1 MKCKKCGN
9 SIPEGSVFCNWC
21 GEKQIR
27 SRKKAG
33 AELKVPKPTQMSSGK
48 WFIRLR
54 INGENRNVTESTER
68 ACIEKARALKAGL
81 LTEKRLRSDV
91 ASLTLEGACTA
102 YIAKI
107 EGRLSPSTKQGYE
120 KIVRMHFPE
129 LMKKKL
135 GDINDKTIQAAIDA
149 ECKRISRRGKPYAPK
164 TVNAAYF
171 FIADVLDAYDV
182 THGTPR
188 LPEEKKRP
196 VQILTAEQVYE
207 AIKGTEIELPCL
219 LAMWLTFTI
228 SEIRGFTKSK
238 SIRNGQISVME
249 TVVDIGGKPVR
260 KEAAKEAE
268 RARTQNIPPYI
279 QQLID
284 DVDGDV
290 ICPLSSQATNK
301 RLQRRLEKFGYPVI
315 SFHKL
320 RHISASTSVA
330 LNIPAAYVKDR
341 GGWVSDY
348 VVNRVYTHTFP
359 KERLEADKKMD
370 DFFSDII
377 NAQNVKSS
385 SNSSSEK
392 KKA

>member
-9 SIPEGSVFCNWC
+9 SIPDGSLFCNWC
-21 GEKQIR
+21 GERQIR
-27 SRKKAG
+27 QRKKAG
-33 AELKVPKPTQMSSGK
+33 AELKVPKPTQMSSGN

-54 INGENRNVTESTER
+54 INGENINVTEATER

-81 LTEKRLRSDV
+81 LTEKKFRSDV
-91 ASLTLEGACTA
+91 ATMTLCEACNA
-102 YIAKI
+102 HIAKI

-164 TVNAAYF
+164 TVNSAYF
-171 FIADVLDAYDV
+171 FVADVLDAYDV
-182 THGTPR
+182 AHGTPR

-196 VQILTAEQVYE
+196 VQILTAEQVYS
-207 AIKGTEIELPCL
+207 AVKGTDIELPCL

-249 TVVDIGGKPVR
+249 TVVDVGGKPVR
-260 KEAAKEAE
+260 KDAAKEAE

-284 DVDGDV
+284 AVDGDV

-370 DFFSDII
+370 DFFTDII
-377 NAQNVKSS
+377 NAQSVKTS

>member
-1 MKCKKCGN
+1 MNCKKCCNQIPDN
-9 SIPEGSVFCNWC
+9 SLFCNWC
-21 GEKQIR
+21 GERQIR
-27 SRKKAG
+27 QRKKAG
-33 AELKVPKPTQMSSGK
+33 AELKVPKPTQMSSGN

-54 INGENRNVTESTER
+54 INGENINVTESTER

-81 LTEKRLRSDV
+81 LTEKKLRSDV
-91 ASLTLEGACTA
+91 ATMTLCEACNA
-102 YIAKI
+102 HIAKI

-171 FIADVLDAYDV
+171 FVADVLDAYDV
-182 THGTPR
+182 AHGTPR

-196 VQILTAEQVYE
+196 VQILTAEQVYS
-207 AIKGTEIELPCL
+207 AVKGTDIELPCL

-249 TVVDIGGKPVR
+249 TVVDVGGKPVR
-260 KEAAKEAE
+260 KDAAKEAE

-284 DVDGDV
+284 NVEGDI

-330 LNIPAAYVKDR
+330 LNIPTAYVKDR

-370 DFFSDII
+370 DFFTDII
-377 NAQNVKSS
+377 NAQNVKTS

>member
-1 MKCKKCGN
+1 MNCKKCGN
-9 SIPEGSVFCNWC
+9 QIPDNSLFCNWC
-21 GEKQIR
+21 GERQLR
-27 SRKKAG
+27 QRKKAG
-33 AELKVPKPTQMSSGK
+33 AELKVPKPTQMSSGN

-54 INGENRNVTESTER
+54 INGENVNVTEATER

-81 LTEKRLRSDV
+81 LTEKKLRSDV
-91 ASLTLEGACTA
+91 ASMTLEDACKAHIT
-102 YIAKI
+102 KI

-120 KIVRMHFPE
+120 KIVRVHFPAF
-129 LMKKKL
+129 MKKKL
-135 GDINDKTIQAAIDA
+135 GAINDKTIQAAIDE
-149 ECKRISRRGKPYAPK
+149 ECKRINRRGNPYAPK

-171 FIADVLDAYDV
+171 FVADVLDAYGV
-182 THGTPR
+182 PHGTPR

-196 VQILTAEQVYE
+196 VQILTAEQVYD
-207 AIKGTEIELPCL
+207 AVKGTEIELPCL

-249 TVVDIGGKPVR
+249 TVVDIDGKPVR
-260 KEAAKEAE
+260 KEAAKEAD

-284 DVDGDV
+284 AVDGDV

-301 RLQRRLEKFGYPVI
+301 RLQRRLEKLGYPVI

-370 DFFSDII
+370 DYFTDII
-377 NAQNVKSS
+377 NAANVKTS
-385 SNSSSEK
+385 SNLASNK
-392 KKA
+392 KDA